1 MLDNNKLLK
10 NYTTIIT
17 ESGLDISA
25 APDVL
30 HDSIVDTLQS
40 STKYDNMTNTLMS
53 GLFENDT
60 NTGSHV
66 SGILERQRTMI
77 ITESSTVMSSP
88 EAMSFAVASF
98 PMLVD
103 LYADPLL
110 AQVITV
116 YPYDKPML
124 TIPRIKWIATI
135 VDEKGVGV
143 DYEYPTATK
152 SIRQNV
158 KNVTIA
164 QNDNLFTQLSI
175 AADDFRISQRNARI
189 TNLKVNIDGAATDT
203 SIDVFGIFDVKGNFF
218 IDDIEI
224 AGKMFRIQ
232 GNVVFGTGK
241 IVWGATDVTPA
252 GATSTSVVTFKTLD
266 VQFRIFGNGNN
277 KSVVKTK
284 PLMSTIEVNADIEES
299 FEISEIEEILQDWKA
314 LWNLDMLS
322 ILKDHIKDQM
332 KLNKDA
338 EIADLLY
345 GNIPAAKKYNMY
357 REFDTEAFKALKT
370 DGSADVRPTTIM
382 DIFKNIY
389 PIFID
394 LTDQMR
400 KRIKMEPAFII
411 CGSKAGSVLRSLQS
425 FETSLMG
432 NSGELGQVKG
442 NPSINKYDIIISD
455 AVEEDLIHLVV
466 KNEEFRLATI
476 LEVTYKPLYVIV
488 ETTNSKKRTF
498 IKSRGWIGIVRNE
511 GIATIKIKN
520 FEKYFGQVA

>member
-10 NYTTIIT
+10 NYQTVIT
-17 ESGLDISA
+17 ESDLDVGA
-25 APDVL
+25 ASDVL
-30 HDSIVDTLQS
+30 HDSIVATLSS
-40 STKYDNMTNTLMS
+40 STKYDNMTNGLMS
-53 GLFENDT
+53 GLFENDADMHGHI
-60 NTGSHV
+60 GS
-66 SGILERQRTMI
+66 ILERQRSVL

-98 PMLVD
+98 PMLID

-110 AQVITV
+110 ARAVTV

-135 VDEKGVGV
+135 VDEKGVGI

-152 SIRQNV
+152 AIRQNV
-158 KNVTIA
+158 KNVTIS
-164 QNDNLFTQLSI
+164 QNDNLFNKLSI
-175 AADDFRISQRNARI
+175 DANDFRISQRNARI
-189 TNLKVNIDGAATDT
+189 TRLVVNVDGATADEE
-203 SIDVFGIFDVKGNFF
+203 IEIFGIFDAKGNFF
-218 IDDIEI
+218 VDDIEI
-224 AGKMFRIQ
+224 SGKMYRIQ

-241 IVWGATDVTPA
+241 IVWGVTDVTPA
-252 GATSTSVVTFKTLD
+252 AATSTSVVTFKTLD
-266 VQFRIFGNGNN
+266 VQFRIYGNGIS

-284 PLMSTIEVNADIEES
+284 PLMSTIEVNCDIEES

-314 LWNLDMLS
+314 LWNLDILS

-338 EIADLLY
+338 EIADLLF

-357 REFDTEAFKALKT
+357 REFDTEMFKAQGA

-411 CGSKAGSVLRSLQS
+411 CGTKAGSVLRSLQS

-455 AVEEDLIHLVV
+455 AVEEDLIHLIV
-466 KNEEFRLATI
+466 KNEEFRLATL

-511 GIATIKIKN
+511 GIATIKVKN
-520 FEKYFGQVA
+520 FQKYFGN